1 MPTEAF
7 VQAQQQSM
15 NQGFVPMFSGPPI
28 DDPLVGRVTSTV
40 GRRTDASDPEGVA
53 TPYGYYAEEEVTQNV
68 TLGSFYQEF
77 AALDQAEQE
86 AYAEVMFA
94 SGYGDGLGI
103 ESLEDIYQP
112 WAIESMLGRALRD
125 SQQSARIGRMDQL
138 PTFEQRFAGQEET
151 SREDALALLEEKKP
165 KTRFIDRA
173 TLEGTAQSYFQ
184 NELGRDAS
192 ASELKSFVAGIH
204 AAQKEGQSGQEL
216 GVAGRARE
224 FALQADPERAA
235 GMDYSR
241 AAGLAMKAL
250 GMN

>member
-1 MPTEAF
+1 M
-7 VQAQQQSM
+7 
-15 NQGFVPMFSGPPI
+15 
-28 DDPLVGRVTSTV
+28 RVAGLPRLGAWISFRHLNKDLR
-40 GRRTDASDPEGVA
+40 GRRTS
-53 TPYGYYAEEEVTQNV
+53 
-68 TLGSFYQEF
+68 
-77 AALDQAEQE
+77 
-86 AYAEVMFA
+86 
-94 SGYGDGLGI
+94 
-103 ESLEDIYQP
+103 
-112 WAIESMLGRALRD
+112 RK
-125 SQQSARIGRMDQL
+125 
-138 PTFEQRFAGQEET
+138 TF
-151 SREDALALLEEKKP
+151 LEEKKP

-241 AAGLAMKAL
+241 AAVLAMKEL
-250 GMN
+250 GMK